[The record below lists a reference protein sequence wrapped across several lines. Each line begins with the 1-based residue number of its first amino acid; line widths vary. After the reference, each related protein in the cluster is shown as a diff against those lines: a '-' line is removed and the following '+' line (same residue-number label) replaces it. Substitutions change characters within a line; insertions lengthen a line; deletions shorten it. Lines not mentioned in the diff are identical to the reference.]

1 MEIDFVPHKSLI
13 GRIAK
18 VTERGILLAKEYE
31 ELLGIG
37 SENSTKKIY
46 EYCHM
51 GGQYEMSLIFI
62 NEAPFRIHGVT
73 FYCLKEIGKGVGGDW
88 HWYSLNQL
96 VFCNE

>member
-1 MEIDFVPHKSLI
+1 MEITFIPLDSLV

-18 VTERGILLAKEYE
+18 LTERGVLLAKEYE

-37 SENSTKKIY
+37 SEGSARKIH

-62 NEAPFRIHGVT
+62 NEPPFIAKGVT
-73 FYCLKEIGKGVGGDW
+73 FYFLKEIGKGVGGDW
-88 HWYSLNQL
+88 HLYSLNQL
-96 VFCNE
+96 IFCNE